1 MVVNVCGCT
10 CGSGAAIFDCVFT
23 LARSPRSQMTSKNIE
38 IGIIDK
44 ATGLFRVLTP
54 DQVADYL
61 EEAD

>member
-1 MVVNVCGCT
+1 MCV
-10 CGSGAAIFDCVFT
+10 GAPAALGQPYSIACSRS

>member
-1 MVVNVCGCT
+1 
-10 CGSGAAIFDCVFT
+10 
-23 LARSPRSQMTSKNIE
+23 MTSKNIE

-54 DQVADYL
+54 EQVADYL